1 MLTNPIM
8 MSYPPGA
15 GGDIFRTLLLMIVTD
30 LKFELEYDEDKF
42 MINWPKVKSLQDAD
56 GNWKAVDFKYGL
68 TQGGMPI
75 AFINK
80 NGQCMPL
87 LQWFK
92 DNDELLPDGYDENII
107 NFYHMIRKSHH
118 TQFVPINFLNKE
130 WKDYSSKEYLMHIDK
145 YCFITVSNF
154 KYWEWILKSWSSK
167 LSSGAWNIWTEEY
180 KKFNEDDAE
189 TINNAISDYYKIYL
203 DNFFELDKIKEEL
216 IEFCLE
222 FDIPYYTYNSNT
234 LKLFWQAWMDEQ
246 RIKVE

>member
-1 MLTNPIM
+1 MLTNKIM

-15 GGDIFRTLLLMIVTD
+15 AGDIFRTLLLMIVTD
-30 LKFELEYDEDKF
+30 LKFEMEYNEDAF
-42 MINWPKVKSLQDAD
+42 MTYWPKIKSLQDVD
-56 GNWKAVDFKYGL
+56 GQWRAVDFKYGL

-92 DNDELLPDGYDENII
+92 DNKELLPDGYDEKII
-107 NFYHMIRKSHH
+107 NFYNMIEKSHH
-118 TQFVPINFLNKE
+118 TQFVPISFLSRE
-130 WKDYSSKEYLMHIDK
+130 WTSYQYKINIDK
-145 YCFITVSNF
+145 YCFITASDF
-154 KYWEWILKSWSSK
+154 KYWEWILKSWSAK
-167 LSSGAWNIWTEEY
+167 LPEKGAWNIWTEEY
-180 KKFNEDDAE
+180 KKFTEADAE
-189 TINNAISDYYKIYL
+189 TINMAISSYYRICL

-222 FDIPYYTYNSNT
+222 YDIPYYTYNSNT
-234 LKLFWQAWMDEQ
+234 LKLFWQAWIDEQ